1 MKARVN
7 EDCIACEVCVEMC
20 PEVFE
25 MGDEIAQVKVDPIPE
40 EHKDMVREAAE
51 ACPTAAI
58 EVEE

>member
-25 MGDEIAQVKVDPIPE
+25 MADEIAQVKVDPIPE
-40 EHKDMVREAAE
+40 EHEDTVREAAD